1 MFQTY
6 PIININ
12 PYQIFNV
19 YHMVYF
25 LRIFSMKQVLNRWD
39 QKNPYMCVFWIV
51 LCIVDNKARLWSI
64 MNVLG
69 IYNIVLCMEYVCI
82 KSTKA
87 DTRIILDV
95 MKLCWVTWREAHCI
109 EWQCCIITC
118 RNANWSLIYT
128 QPTVFRWAI
137 GLLFVKMW
145 IVLWCL
151 LIIFWLLCVLF
162 FLQKNLMYYMVPF

>member
-51 LCIVDNKARLWSI
+51 LCIVDNFKARLWSI

-69 IYNIVLCMEYVCI
+69 IYNIVLCMEYV
-82 KSTKA
+82 
-87 DTRIILDV
+87 
-95 MKLCWVTWREAHCI
+95 H
-109 EWQCCIITC
+109 
-118 RNANWSLIYT
+118 
-128 QPTVFRWAI
+128 
-137 GLLFVKMW
+137 
-145 IVLWCL
+145 
-151 LIIFWLLCVLF
+151 
-162 FLQKNLMYYMVPF
+162 